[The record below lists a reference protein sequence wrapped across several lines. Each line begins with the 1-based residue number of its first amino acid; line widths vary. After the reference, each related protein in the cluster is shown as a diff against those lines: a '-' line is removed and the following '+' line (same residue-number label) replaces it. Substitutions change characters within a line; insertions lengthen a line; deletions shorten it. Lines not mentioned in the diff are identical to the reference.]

1 MPGKAALCRLLLA
14 RLALRAQDL
23 SAARQECQ
31 SVLDQLAQLE
41 SPVLTYQTNL
51 LMGQV
56 EEATGNLQNAYEK
69 YQAAREALETLRSSL
84 RRGKLKNA
92 FMKKRVGGY
101 ENLVKIFLSRDSNTA
116 SAEEAF
122 GDMEQAKSRPLR
134 DLIFLRGQPLA

>member
-14 RLALRAQDL
+14 RLALRSQDL

-84 RRGKLKNA
+84 RRAEVENSVTI
-92 FMKKRVGGY
+92 KKV
-101 ENLVKIFLSRDSNTA
+101 
-116 SAEEAF
+116 
-122 GDMEQAKSRPLR
+122 
-134 DLIFLRGQPLA
+134 